1 MKNSYTHL
9 AKEFLSI
16 KIGLVFMANFLAF
29 STFAQSVPTYDDDP
43 EVSGFNQVNQTNPV
57 GTIIA
62 IAGSSRPIGYLF
74 CDGRSVSKT
83 DYPELY
89 EAIKDTY
96 GESGNNFNLPDL
108 RGQFLRGFNGSSNV
122 DADRKNE
129 NKGIGTSQ
137 GDQFKSHNHGMQ
149 NAGNH
154 RHEIK
159 GLAREGGSNAGTS
172 GSGVNDAVSHNK
184 HTEYAGSHKHTIDH
198 KGGTETR
205 PMNIAVAYYIK
216 ATRHEVV
223 SGNASGERLV
233 LMESPSDYNGYSIK
247 GDLRSTSGLTYRVEA
262 NPGSGDPI
270 FQIRSSG
277 QAIRLFVEHDGWTGS
292 IDNSAWFAG
301 NNDNYFKSNLG
312 IGVENPQEKLHVAGN
327 GKFDQGLTVGA
338 SNEAANLRIY
348 GTAQVK
354 ELHMDPTA
362 TWSDFVFEEGYEL
375 RQLPEVE
382 AYIIANKHLPG
393 VPSAKQVS
401 EEGYNQS
408 EINAILLQKIEELTL
423 YVIDLKKENSS
434 LKQELNKI
442 KTGATR

>member
-1 MKNSYTHL
+1 
-9 AKEFLSI
+9 
-16 KIGLVFMANFLAF
+16 
-29 STFAQSVPTYDDDP
+29 
-43 EVSGFNQVNQTNPV
+43 
-57 GTIIA
+57 
-62 IAGSSRPIGYLF
+62 
-74 CDGRSVSKT
+74 
-83 DYPELY
+83 
-89 EAIKDTY
+89 
-96 GESGNNFNLPDL
+96 
-108 RGQFLRGFNGSSNV
+108 
-122 DADRKNE
+122 
-129 NKGIGTSQ
+129 
-137 GDQFKSHNHGMQ
+137 SHNHGMQ

-233 LMESPSDYNGYSIK
+233 LMESPSDYSGYSIK